1 MQIRYPAH
9 LSKGMA
15 FCLCVFLSIR
25 NKTLRVLALALDSGS
40 ALAAARWAG
49 MTKTVRSG
57 RRGRGKFLLK
67 QHYGTKNFFIK
78 NA

>member
-57 RRGRGKFLLK
+57 RWGRVKFFLK
-67 QHYGTKNFFIK
+67 QHYKTKNFFIK

>member
-9 LSKGMA
+9 LSKGIA
-15 FCLCVFLSIR
+15 FCLCVLKIR

-49 MTKTVRSG
+49 MTKTARSG
-57 RRGRGKFLLK
+57 RRGNVNSFQNNTIEQKIFL
-67 QHYGTKNFFIK
+67 
-78 NA
+78 